1 MDLHLIE
8 NILMISEEKS
18 IARAAEKLFITQS
31 ALNQQLQKLESELGT
46 SLFVRTRSDWQP
58 TPAGE
63 IYLQTAKTILAL
75 KKDTYSKIHDIAEF
89 DQRHFTIGLIPERGV
104 SLLPLK

>member
-58 TPAGE
+58 TPE
-63 IYLQTAKTILAL
+63 IGRA
-75 KKDTYSKIHDIAEF
+75 H
-89 DQRHFTIGLIPERGV
+89 V
-104 SLLPLK
+104 

>member
-31 ALNQQLQKLESELGT
+31 ALNQ
-46 SLFVRTRSDWQP
+46 RTM
-58 TPAGE
+58 
-63 IYLQTAKTILAL
+63 
-75 KKDTYSKIHDIAEF
+75 
-89 DQRHFTIGLIPERGV
+89 
-104 SLLPLK
+104 